1 MYKHLLIAASILA
14 PSIGHLGA
22 AEPQSEAQGYVA
34 SIRSVGDVKSRLYDH
49 LNPECGSGVCVENN
63 AGEVCNLVGAL
74 DVRVG
79 GAIASPGQPAQQ
91 PEFSISGSDLQLMRR
106 IWRQCKPT
114 SWGYWNRSFLLR
126 VTYSGNQKEVKE
138 VSAALRAS
146 RDQGRGSA
154 TPRATTDPKNDRA
167 LAGCL
172 LKEAER
178 GAYSSLDGGRSTV
191 AMLDVCQTEVSRWID
206 TCIAGGDTV
215 DSCVTKMAILGQAT
229 LKLVGK

>member
-1 MYKHLLIAASILA
+1 
-14 PSIGHLGA
+14 
-22 AEPQSEAQGYVA
+22 
-34 SIRSVGDVKSRLYDH
+34 
-49 LNPECGSGVCVENN
+49 
-63 AGEVCNLVGAL
+63 
-74 DVRVG
+74 
-79 GAIASPGQPAQQ
+79 
-91 PEFSISGSDLQLMRR
+91 
-106 IWRQCKPT
+106 
-114 SWGYWNRSFLLR
+114 LR

-146 RDQGRGSA
+146 GDKGRGSA

-191 AMLDVCQTEVSRWID
+191 AMFESCQTHASKWIA
-206 TCIAGGDTV
+206 TCIAGGHTV
-215 DSCVTKMAILGQAT
+215 DSCVTKMAMLGQAT